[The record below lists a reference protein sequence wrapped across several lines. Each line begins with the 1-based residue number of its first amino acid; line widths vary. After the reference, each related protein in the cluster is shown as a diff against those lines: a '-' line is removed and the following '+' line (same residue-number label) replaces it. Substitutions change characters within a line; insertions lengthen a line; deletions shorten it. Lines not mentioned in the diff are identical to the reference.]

1 MLKPNFA
8 LFLTRHRFNLRDVL
22 PTVSNGLTLHDFEIA
37 KHFPPNQIFN
47 WHGGDGQLAELG
59 RAFAVAQYMA
69 ENGVGETEGF
79 TFYTSLLSDEA
90 WEFALRFSPYSK
102 VDNAL
107 NNLERVHAAMRESCI
122 GLNTAMAGMAAAME
136 LHDRDTSAYVREQ
149 SKATSNLLTFSA
161 LYASYIEVCYRIR
174 DYCGLKE
181 SQAYRRAI
189 GRLIGEESGEHD
201 FAKGLRNFILHYHL
215 VEPSV
220 TISWGDERTVKL
232 LLNSNALLYGGF
244 DWTTNARLY
253 IQKQKDLDVI
263 ATTNVVLRNVN
274 RIVRFH
280 RKMADK
286 KLRDSKRAFDT
297 YRHERSRYKHLSK
310 SVTDMGAIFKR
321 PTTILSRTVDE
332 NLIEQAL
339 NSTLS
344 EDDVRTVLATL
355 ADRFRNLSDDAK
367 AAISLEVEELLKKN
381 PRYPN
386 GGAFL
391 NGRKWT

>member
-1 MLKPNFA
+1 M
-8 LFLTRHRFNLRDVL
+8 
-22 PTVSNGLTLHDFEIA
+22 HDFEIS
-37 KHFPPNQIFN
+37 KNFPPFQMLSWN
-47 WHGGDGQLAELG
+47 GGDGQLAELG

-69 ENGVGETEGF
+69 ENGVSETKGF
-79 TFYTSLLSDEA
+79 TFYTSRLSDEA

-107 NNLERVHAAMRESCI
+107 NNLERVHSAMQESCI

-174 DYCGLKE
+174 DYCGLKK

-189 GRLIGEESGEHD
+189 GRLIGEKSGEHD

-215 VEPSV
+215 AEPSV
-220 TISWGDERTVKL
+220 TITWGDERTAKL
-232 LLNSNALLYGGF
+232 LLNPNSLLYGGF
-244 DWTTNARLY
+244 DWTANARLY
-253 IQKQKDLDVI
+253 IQKQKELDVI
-263 ATTNVVLRNVN
+263 ATTSVVLRNVS

-280 RKMADK
+280 RKMAEK
-286 KLRDSKRAFDT
+286 QLRTSKLAFDT
-297 YRHERSRYKHLSK
+297 YRYERSRYQHLAK

-321 PTTILSRTVDE
+321 PTTILSRTVDKK
-332 NLIEQAL
+332 LIEQTL

-344 EDDVRTVLATL
+344 EDDVRTVLTTL

-367 AAISLEVEELLKKN
+367 AAISREVDELLKQN